1 MIPEQLRSLR
11 KLMGLSLRVLLNTG
25 SSTGQGKVM
34 RGGRKIV
41 EGDEYRKYA
50 AVCYM
55 NPRDMRYLGISEGG
69 NVKVSSSVGSVSL
82 RASASSCPRGVIFVP
97 KGPWINSIVEAET
110 SQSGSPHFKGME
122 VTVSATYDKVKTVE
136 EVIQAYG
143 SR

>member
-11 KLMGLSLRVLLNTG
+11 KLMGLSLRVLLDTG
-25 SSTGQGKVM
+25 SNTGQGKVM

-41 EGDEYRKYA
+41 EGEEYMKYA

-55 NPRDMRYLGISEGG
+55 NPLDMRYLGVSEGG
-69 NVKVSSSVGSVSL
+69 NVKVSSSVGSVCL
-82 RASASSCPRGVIFVP
+82 RAAASSCPRGVVFVP

-122 VTVSATYDKVKTVE
+122 VSVSATDEKVKSVE
-136 EVIQAYG
+136 NVLAAYG
-143 SR
+143 RR

>member
-1 MIPEQLRSLR
+1 MIPENLKNLR
-11 KLMGLSLRVLLNTG
+11 KLLGLSLKATLDSG
-25 SSTGQGKVM
+25 SSTVQGKIM

-55 NPRDMRYLGISEGG
+55 NPQDMNYLGASEGD
-69 NVKVSSSVGSVSL
+69 NVKVSSSVSSVCL
-82 RASASSCPRGVIFVP
+82 RASASSCPRGVVFVP

-122 VTVSATYDKVKTVE
+122 VSVSATDEKVKTVE
-136 EVIQAYG
+136 EMMDSYG
-143 SR
+143 RR